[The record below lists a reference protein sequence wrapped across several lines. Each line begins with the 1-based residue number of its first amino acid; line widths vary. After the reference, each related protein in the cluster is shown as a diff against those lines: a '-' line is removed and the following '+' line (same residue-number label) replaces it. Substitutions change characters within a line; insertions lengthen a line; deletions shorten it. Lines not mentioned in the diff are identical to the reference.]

1 MNKIKKRI
9 ASIACAFTMMLSS
22 VTTCFSAASAET
34 AAFSSETSAKISETA
49 LTGSDEVLTEQNIA
63 LYPNGEE
70 AKQVI
75 TLNGLMPEGA
85 TAEAV
90 DVSEFHEGVAAYDI
104 TISSGEEEYQP
115 GEANPIR
122 VEISDPVISDSV
134 YIELWHIAD
143 DGTRERITEFS
154 ITDNIISF
162 EATAFSV
169 YEIVTAPES
178 LPDGTTTAQTVEEL
192 DGKGF
197 YISNR
202 NYYFMNDIVDNF
214 KIRKT
219 AVNAKNNASVWYFR
233 KTDEGKYLIYTLI
246 GEEKVYMKMT
256 TDGNKGVMAL
266 VPEADATAFDVTL
279 DTNNNI
285 KGFYISSMDRNLNM
299 FGGYKGTGFAG
310 WHQKMAARK

>member
-1 MNKIKKRI
+1 MNKITKKL

-22 VTTCFSAASAET
+22 AATCFSAAPAET

-70 AKQVI
+70 AEQVI
-75 TLNGLMPEGA
+75 TLNGLMPKGA

-90 DVSEFHEGVAAYDI
+90 DVSEQHEGVSAYDI

-122 VEISDPVISDSV
+122 VEISDPAISDSV

-169 YEIVTAPES
+169 YEIVTAPEP
-178 LPDGTTTAQTVEEL
+178 LPDETITAQTVEEL

-197 YISNR
+197 LISNKEGS
-202 NYYFMNDIVDNF
+202 NSYYCMGQTTNHND
-214 KIRKT
+214 
-219 AVNAKNNASVWYFR
+219 KNNPITVIQKTTKNDMDNAAVWYFN
-233 KTDEGKYLIYTLI
+233 KNDDNKYLIYTLI

-256 TDGNKGVMAL
+256 TDGNQGVMAL
-266 VPEADATAFDVTL
+266 VPEADATAFDVTPN
-279 DTNNNI
+279 TNNNI
-285 KGFYISSMDRNLNM
+285 KVGSV
-299 FGGYKGTGFAG
+299 FGAVC
-310 WHQKMAARK
+310 